1 MCRDILLTIDI
12 DIDID
17 YVHNDDII
25 TSDQQKITNL
35 K

>member
-25 TSDQQKITNL
+25 TSDQKKITNL